1 MIVELISTG
10 SELLLGHTV
19 NTNVSWLAEEMNK
32 LGYTVAYHSTV
43 GDNRTRMSEVFQRAS
58 ERADIIISTG
68 GLGPTEGDITREVL
82 GQTLDLPMEFNE
94 SAMREVQKF
103 FDRVRRDM
111 PDASRREAI
120 LPFGAGVLENPVGVA
135 PGVTLVSGNKT
146 FILLPGPPGEMKS
159 MFTNSV
165 KPYLEAQFGL
175 QGIVKSYRYGIYD
188 IREIDLEARLID
200 LVESQDNPTIAF
212 LIKKG
217 YIEVRIT
224 AKANTLEEA
233 RSLLAPWHAIIIE
246 RLGRNI
252 GRTLEVSM
260 EELVG
265 TALKEDDATI
275 STAESCTAGWVGK
288 QITNVDGSSQY
299 FKGGIVSYSNDVKHE
314 VLGVSNDDL
323 ITYGAVSE
331 EVAKARAEGAARV
344 IGTTYAVSTTG
355 IAGPSG
361 GTAQKPVGLVWFGVT
376 GPYGTVAYK
385 ANLIGNREEIRQGA
399 AELALYH
406 IYTYMK
412 EKGKQ

>member
-331 EVAKARAEGAARV
+331 EVAKAMAEGAARV